1 MNLTSNFFNKKANK
15 NHLHQSSEHNKIK
28 NVKLKLDF
36 SSFSP
41 KKGKVKIG
49 VLDYLDPIDEEIKA
63 ISEQL
68 LLSSRKNLEI
78 DNNKLLNQAEED
90 IINIQSILTQDNLF
104 NDAENN
110 ISFFDIICFI
120 LKKNTKKLVENE
132 LLKIYFLRLEKLV
145 ALFKPLNVNLND
157 MLSKLVGH
165 IKYQKKLKDNILF
178 KEGDKGDKFYII
190 LKGEVGILIQQEK
203 IINSTVIEFM
213 KCLIVLYLYQEKS
226 LVNKL
231 IMNNRDI
238 LKFDERCFQTLM
250 DTFKFYHFFKEFS
263 IIKTQY
269 KGVTDFIHIE
279 SKIDNFLYK
288 KNGFSSHDSFIT
300 LKPNGIEEILYNYY
314 SNVINNMQN
323 LFFTEINN
331 ENIENKNNIVSK
343 LRNNLINNPTNLSE
357 LGLYARSHG
366 YNEKKCKTVEF
377 FNKIYYINEIST
389 SFIYG
394 CNVQNYIER
403 LSFEQIINL
412 IRFDTK
418 DNFTEM
424 FEEKKNFKY
433 YNYVEVNH
441 LKDGN
446 VFGELALINPSKKRT
461 ATIII
466 KEDCHLGILNKEIY
480 DLSIKSAQ
488 DKLRIRN
495 VIYFLNG
502 PIFKDVSNNYFLNNY
517 FFRFKKRVFNQGEV
531 LFRRGEER
539 TKIYFIIKG
548 ELRLG
553 GKMTLHKMT
562 EIIEYL
568 SVPKQPDDGGLAN
581 KFCQDNYQFKKYYE
595 EYKRIMRFYVLKDK
609 EISGLDDIT
618 KNNINLFDC
627 VCVSSEPTEVHEL
640 DYKIFKK
647 ALEDKIIKQNNEDYI
662 MMKKEILMNRLYRQR
677 DSIAQNVFN
686 RIKAFSVQLAL
697 NKQLNEEK
705 SIDNNLKTM
714 NNFFSLGNSVLN
726 KNIASFLEDSQSGN
740 NTNYVIKNSN
750 SFSKKLPILSN
761 SKNLSFNTEFNKNR
775 TNLNLKNDSS
785 INNANSLYSND
796 SKKPMQVKEADLRGK
811 EKSLILLQINTD
823 ENIEKN
829 KKEIKLIRNN
839 TNNRIGIAS
848 YIKNNNIK
856 NKINSYKKNPRLMRM
871 DIKNMKKCIT
881 PSSDLLMKEFTKR
894 YIEPVK
900 TPYHK
905 HRFLYENQKIFEP
918 LLYNTNSINNKSI
931 NNKSINNKSIEG
943 KKYVDKT
950 TKTTINFNKTEENT
964 KEYIIRK
971 RVVYSTDCQEYEISE
986 ISKINKKNINF
997 NSSRNPVNK
1006 INYIDNQMEE
1016 NYKDIFMI
1024 DCLCLDKWEEKTNKN
1039 ARKEK
1044 PKLRGKKINNIKYI
1058 YSYNY

>member
-1 MNLTSNFFNKKANK
+1 MNLISNYFNKKTNK
-15 NHLHQSSEHNKIK
+15 NHLQQSSDHNKVKNIK
-28 NVKLKLDF
+28 KLDF
-36 SSFSP
+36 LSFSS

-49 VLDYLDPIDEEIKA
+49 ALDYLDPIDEEIKV
-63 ISEQL
+63 ISEKLQ
-68 LLSSRKNLEI
+68 LSSRKNLEI
-78 DNNKLLNQAEED
+78 DNNKLLNQVEED
-90 IINIQSILTQDNLF
+90 ITSIQSIITQDNLYN
-104 NDAENN
+104 NDENN
-110 ISFFDIICFI
+110 FSFFDIICFI

-203 IINSTVIEFM
+203 IICSTVIEFM

-263 IIKTQY
+263 ILKNQY
-269 KGVTDFIHIE
+269 KDVTDFIHIE
-279 SKIDNFLYK
+279 AKIDNFLYK
-288 KNGFSSHDSFIT
+288 KNGFSPHDSFIT
-300 LKPNGIEEILYNYY
+300 LNLQNGTEEILYNFYY
-314 SNVINNMQN
+314 NIINDMQN

-331 ENIENKNNIVSK
+331 DNIENKNNIVSK
-343 LRNNLINNPTNLSE
+343 IRSSLINNPTNLSE
-357 LGLYARSHG
+357 LVLYAKSHG
-366 YNEKKCKTVEF
+366 YNEKKCKTIEF

-412 IRFDTK
+412 IRVDTK

-488 DKLRIRN
+488 DKLRMRN

-517 FFRFKKRVFNQGEV
+517 FFRFIKRVFNQGEV

-548 ELRLG
+548 ELRLE
-553 GKMTLHKMT
+553 GKMTLQKMT

-568 SVPKQPDDGGLAN
+568 SGPKQPDDGGLTK
-581 KFCQDNYQFKKYYE
+581 KFCQDNYQFKKYYK

-618 KNNINLFDC
+618 KNNIHLFDC

-647 ALEDKIIKQNNEDYI
+647 ALEEKIIKQNNEDYI

-677 DSIAQNVFN
+677 DSISQNVFN

-705 SIDNNLKTM
+705 TTDTNLKTM
-714 NNFFSLGNSVLN
+714 NNFFSLGSSALN
-726 KNIASFLEDSQSGN
+726 RNIASFLEDSQSGS
-740 NTNYVIKNSN
+740 NTNYAIKNSN
-750 SFSKKLPILSN
+750 SFSKKFPILNN
-761 SKNLSFNTEFNKNR
+761 SKNLSFNTEFNKNK
-775 TNLNLKNDSS
+775 TNLNLKTDSC
-785 INNANSLYSND
+785 INNTNNLYVND
-796 SKKPMQVKEADLRGK
+796 LKKPIQVKGADLREK

-823 ENIEKN
+823 EKFELTN
-829 KKEIKLIRNN
+829 KKIKLIRNKYK
-839 TNNRIGIAS
+839 NRSEIAS
-848 YIKNNNIK
+848 YIQNNNIK

-905 HRFLYENQKIFEP
+905 HRFFFKNQKIFEP
-918 LLYNTNSINNKSI
+918 LLYSNNSIS
-931 NNKSINNKSIEG
+931 NKSIEG
-943 KKYVDKT
+943 KKFVDKA
-950 TKTTINFNKTEENT
+950 TKTTYNFNKTEENT

-971 RVVYSTDCQEYEISE
+971 RVLYSTDCQEYEISE
-986 ISKINKKNINF
+986 ISKINKKDNNF

-1006 INYIDNQMEE
+1006 INYIDNQMGE

-1044 PKLRGKKINNIKYI
+1044 PKLKGKKINNIKYI